1 MKRLRFLLFAVAGV
15 PLLASAQ
22 AARVDAASPQ
32 AGASATLPYQSA
44 FAGYLP
50 APQSDVTPDKAWLQA
65 NSELAAAGG
74 HAGHGMMAMHQD
86 KAPAAGQTAPQ
97 QAQQA
102 QQAHQGHAA
111 AQASPAAA
119 AAAPHQG
126 HQAAASQAPRS
137 AKPYQGHQAAPSS
150 APPPANPHQDQQAA
164 PSSARPSSEPHQGH
178 AAPQPASPAADPHQG
193 HHMQMKGQ

>member
-15 PLLASAQ
+15 PLLVSAQ
-22 AARVDAASPQ
+22 AARVDAVAPQ

-74 HAGHGMMAMHQD
+74 HAGHGMMVMHQD
-86 KAPAAGQTAPQ
+86 KVP
-97 QAQQA
+97 
-102 QQAHQGHAA
+102 
-111 AQASPAAA
+111 
-119 AAAPHQG
+119 
-126 HQAAASQAPRS
+126 
-137 AKPYQGHQAAPSS
+137 APSS
-150 APPPANPHQDQQAA
+150 APPSANPHQDHQAA
-164 PSSARPSSEPHQGH
+164 PSSARPSSDPHQGH

>member
-22 AARVDAASPQ
+22 AARVDAAAPQ

-50 APQSDVTPDKAWLQA
+50 APQSEVTPDKAWLQA

-74 HAGHGMMAMHQD
+74 HAGHGM
-86 KAPAAGQTAPQ
+86 
-97 QAQQA
+97 
-102 QQAHQGHAA
+102 
-111 AQASPAAA
+111 
-119 AAAPHQG
+119 AAP
-126 HQAAASQAPRS
+126 SQAPRS
-137 AKPYQGHQAAPSS
+137 ATPHQGH
-150 APPPANPHQDQQAA
+150 QAA
-164 PSSARPSSEPHQGH
+164 PSSARPSSDPHQGH

>member
-22 AARVDAASPQ
+22 AARVDTAAPQ

-50 APQSDVTPDKAWLQA
+50 APQPDLTPDKAWLQA
-65 NSELAAAGG
+65 NSELAAGGG
-74 HAGHGMMAMHQD
+74 HAGHGMMSMHQD
-86 KAPAAGQTAPQ
+86 KAPAAGQAVPQ

-102 QQAHQGHAA
+102 RQGHAA
-111 AQASPAAA
+111 AQAAPAAA
-119 AAAPHQG
+119 AAASHQG
-126 HQAAASQAPRS
+126 H
-137 AKPYQGHQAAPSS
+137 
-150 APPPANPHQDQQAA
+150 QAA
-164 PSSARPSSEPHQGH
+164 PSSARPSSDPHQGH
-178 AAPQPASPAADPHQG
+178 AAPRPASPAADPHQG

>member
-44 FAGYLP
+44 FAGYLL

-74 HAGHGMMAMHQD
+74 HVGHGMMSMHQD
-86 KAPAAGQTAPQ
+86 KAPAAGQAFPQ

-102 QQAHQGHAA
+102 HHGHAA
-111 AQASPAAA
+111 AQATSAAA

-126 HQAAASQAPRS
+126 HQAAPSQAPQS
-137 AKPYQGHQAAPSS
+137 AKLHEGHQAGPSP
-150 APPPANPHQDQQAA
+150 APPSANPQRGHQAE
-164 PSSARPSSEPHQGH
+164 PPSARPSSDPHQGH